1 VTAIDVV
8 TADGVARRVDADHH
22 ADLFWALRGGGG
34 ATAIVTALEFRL
46 FPLTTVQA
54 GVLFFPV
61 ERAGEVLHAWRE
73 WLPSAPDAVT
83 SVGRVLHFPPLP
95 DLPPQL
101 SGQSF
106 AVVELTSQL
115 DEAATRALIAPLRAL
130 GPSLDTVTTTAV
142 ADLGRLHMDPDGPV
156 PAHGDGLMLR
166 RLPAAAIDEMVRL
179 SAPGTPL
186 LSLEIRHLGGALT
199 PGRAAQPG
207 AADGLDGGYLMF
219 AVGIT
224 PTPEAAAAV
233 RVAVDAAKHGLTPW
247 AAEAMYQ
254 NFAETPIRARR
265 VFGSALPRL
274 RRIKERW
281 DPSDV
286 IRANHPL
293 RGE

>member
-1 VTAIDVV
+1 
-8 TADGVARRVDADHH
+8 
-22 ADLFWALRGGGG
+22 
-34 ATAIVTALEFRL
+34 
-46 FPLTTVQA
+46 
-54 GVLFFPV
+54 
-61 ERAGEVLHAWRE
+61 VLHAWRE
-73 WLPSAPDAVT
+73 WLPCVPEAVT

-156 PAHGDGLMLR
+156 PAHGDGLLLR
-166 RLPAAAIDEMVRL
+166 RLPPAAIDEVVRL

-186 LSLEIRHLGGALT
+186 LSLEIRQLGGAVA
-199 PGRAAQPG
+199 PGRDPHAG
-207 AADGLDGGYLMF
+207 AADGLDAPFLMF

-233 RVAVDAAKHGLTPW
+233 RAAVAAAKHGMAPW
-247 AAEAMYQ
+247 SADTMYQ
-254 NFAETPIRARR
+254 NFAEAPIRARR

-274 RRIKERW
+274 RAVKERW
-281 DPSDV
+281 DPTDV
-286 IRANHPL
+286 FRANHPL
-293 RGE
+293 RSAD